1 MPKSIRRDEIGVAGD
16 TSRPSPAEELVDL
29 IDEQDRVIG
38 WARRRRVRALNLLHR
53 GVGIVCRNSA
63 GAVYVH
69 RRTRTKDV
77 FPGVYDMFV
86 GGVVGSGE
94 SPDAAAAREIA
105 EELGIV
111 GPRPERIGQYLYLGP
126 LNRSLVTL
134 FRVTYDGEIRHQE
147 EEIDWGTW
155 MRDEEL
161 DTLIAEQPFV
171 PDGLEIWNHLRAIGE
186 A

>member
-1 MPKSIRRDEIGVAGD
+1 MTKSIRRDDMTDAA
-16 TSRPSPAEELVDL
+16 SRPPPAEELVDL
-29 IDEQDRVIG
+29 IDESDRVIG

-53 GVGIVCRNSA
+53 GVGILCYSPA
-63 GAVYVH
+63 GAIYTH

-77 FPGVYDMFV
+77 FPGMYDMFV

-94 SPDAAAAREIA
+94 SADAAAAREIA

-111 GPRPERIGQYLYLGP
+111 GPRPERLGEYLYLGP
-126 LNRSLVTL
+126 LNRSLIAL
-134 FRVTYDGEIRHQE
+134 YRVTYDGEIRHQE

-155 MRDEEL
+155 LNLDEL
-161 DTLIAEQPFV
+161 DALVAAKPFV
-171 PDGLEIWNHLRAIGE
+171 PDGLEIWNHLRAAGQ